1 MTSKTVKE
9 GGPYMTPVVKWS
21 FSIFGVMLLITISHY
36 LTPTKFYLAHEIL
49 ERLYY
54 LPIIVAALY
63 FGRAVGLLAAV
74 CAGVCYLPHV
84 LMAWHASPHLM
95 DTKYAEI
102 GVFLAVGWLT
112 GTMSDR
118 ERRRRCELQ
127 RATDQLRETNRQLE
141 SSFQQLR
148 RADRL
153 SAVGQL
159 AASLA
164 HEIRNPL
171 GSIEGAIDIVER
183 TADEERRR
191 EFLGIIKKET
201 RRLNGLL
208 TNLLNFARP
217 RPPQIRE
224 AQSNAIVRA
233 VADLT
238 AHNAQQQ
245 GIQLT
250 IHIAP
255 DLPAVECDSEQI
267 TQVLLN
273 VALNA
278 IQASPPGGRISIS
291 ADRSDNVIRMRV
303 RDEGSGIAEAALDK
317 IFDPFYTT
325 KEGGTGLGLAV
336 SYQILAQH
344 GGGIAVERNSD
355 RGMTFTL
362 TLPIRQASIWQ
373 DQS

>member
-1 MTSKTVKE
+1 MTRR
-9 GGPYMTPVVKWS
+9 VKWS

-36 LTPTKFYLAHEIL
+36 LTPPQFYLSHEIL

-54 LPIIVAALY
+54 LPIVVAALF
-63 FGRAVGLLAAV
+63 FGWVGGLLAAG
-74 CAGVCYLPHV
+74 CASLCYAPFIFVISHD
-84 LMAWHASPHLM
+84 SPQVM
-95 DTKYAEI
+95 TGRYAEMA
-102 GVFLAVGWLT
+102 VFLAVGALT
-112 GTMSDR
+112 GALSDR
-118 ERRRRCELQ
+118 ERKRRHELQ
-127 RATDQLRETNRQLE
+127 RATDQLSETHRQLQ

-201 RRLNGLL
+201 KRLNGLL

-217 RPPQIRE
+217 RAPQIRE
-224 AQSNAIVRA
+224 AQVDTMVRT
-233 VADLT
+233 VVDLT
-238 AHNAQQQ
+238 SNSAQQQ
-245 GIQLT
+245 GIQLKLQ
-250 IHIAP
+250 IAP
-255 DLPAVECDSEQI
+255 DLPPVECDSEQI
-267 TQVLLN
+267 IQVLLN
-273 VALNA
+273 VTLNA
-278 IQASPPGGRISIS
+278 IQASPAGSKISIS
-291 ADRSDNVIRMRV
+291 ADRRENLILMRIS
-303 RDEGSGIAEAALDK
+303 DEGSGIVEIETDK
-317 IFDPFYTT
+317 IFNPFYTT
-325 KEGGTGLGLAV
+325 KEGGTGLGLAI

-344 GGGIAVERNSD
+344 GGGIAVERNPD

-362 TLPIRQASIWQ
+362 TLPIRQNPGQ
-373 DQS
+373 EPQG